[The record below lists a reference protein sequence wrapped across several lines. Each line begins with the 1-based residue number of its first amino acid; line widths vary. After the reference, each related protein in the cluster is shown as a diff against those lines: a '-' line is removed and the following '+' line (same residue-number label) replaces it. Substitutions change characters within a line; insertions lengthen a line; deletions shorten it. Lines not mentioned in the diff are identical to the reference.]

1 MKAADY
7 LRTAAEAI
15 EQRGQL
21 RDKPDGE
28 RSMERAVDA
37 YITLNGPAIQTEL
50 DGWMFMAVLKLARAT
65 AGKPHVDDWTDL
77 AGYAALAAEC
87 LEGMSVETRYE
98 TPDDFFSAMDK
109 ETKITPSS
117 GDVFKDLN
125 LADYA
130 PEKTV
135 FYGENANGPTRQ
147 PPTKWIPWQGGELP
161 VPGQTMIAVRFRDG
175 ATIDN
180 NLAGNYVWG
189 HGTQPNPWD
198 IVAYRVI

>member
-7 LRTAAEAI
+7 LRTAAEVI

-87 LEGMSVETRYE
+87 LERET
-98 TPDDFFSAMDK
+98 ANV
-109 ETKITPSS
+109 PSS
-117 GDVFKDLN
+117 GDVFEDLN

-130 PEKTV
+130 PEKKV
-135 FYGENANGPTRQ
+135 FYGENANGPTCQ
-147 PPTKWIPWQGGELP
+147 PIGKWIPWQGPLYSTVRARGHIDSPYRDAEVQP
-161 VPGQTMIAVRFRDG
+161 EIVVRFRNGEERTGYASDWDWEQG
-175 ATIDN
+175 CCISDE
-180 NLAGNYVWG
+180 
-189 HGTQPNPWD
+189 PNPHD
-198 IVAYRVI
+198 IVAYRVL